1 MRNNLHCQKV
11 VQWFPEQEEVK
22 RETLQGN
29 MKQLLG
35 VVILFQVLFALMVL
49 WKIYIHIYLYQIIKL
64 NVLIGAIFYPS
75 VCLLYLKKD
84 DEKKKLEK

>member
-1 MRNNLHCQKV
+1 MQNNLHCQKV

-22 RETLQGN
+22 RERLQRN
-29 MKQLLG
+29 LRQLLG
-35 VVILFQVLFALMVL
+35 VVVLFEVLFALMVL

-75 VCLLYLKKD
+75 VCLLYLNKD
-84 DEKKKLEK
+84 DEKKN